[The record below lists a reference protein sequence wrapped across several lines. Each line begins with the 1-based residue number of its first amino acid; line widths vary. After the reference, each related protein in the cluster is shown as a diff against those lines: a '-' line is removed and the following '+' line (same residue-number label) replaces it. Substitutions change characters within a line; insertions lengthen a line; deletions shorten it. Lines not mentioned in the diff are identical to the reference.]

1 MRCRSP
7 ASHRSYDELAVK
19 PRAFGASLAIFLVR
33 LYQGTL
39 SPFIGRQCRF
49 HPTCSNYAIEALQ
62 LHGLRRGC
70 ALAAKRIARCHPLS
84 KGGYDPVP

>member
-1 MRCRSP
+1 MTV
-7 ASHRSYDELAVK
+7 AHAVSGLLILLI
-19 PRAFGASLAIFLVR
+19 RV
-33 LYQGTL
+33 YQGTL

-62 LHGLRRGC
+62 LHGVLKGC
-70 ALAAKRIARCHPLS
+70 SLAARRIARCHPFH